1 MMRFSGITKG
11 LSCNLV
17 LPLPVTKKNL
27 SSQFEAENTHRGF
40 LYHSRDLYGPQ
51 HRAGLGPSL
60 PMQQPCSTFSEQEED
75 LGILPPP
82 VGVSLFL

>member
-11 LSCNLV
+11 LSRDLV

-40 LYHSRDLYGPQ
+40 LYHSRDL
-51 HRAGLGPSL
+51 
-60 PMQQPCSTFSEQEED
+60 
-75 LGILPPP
+75 
-82 VGVSLFL
+82 